1 MKVFVV
7 ATGLAGSM
15 LLATGALVLWDI
27 EDSGSKII
35 YETTDSSISPDIGSQ
50 LSSLPSTAAGGA
62 NSQTVDSILSSDL
75 RNLTTEEIEEAI
87 TLLKQE
93 QNLSEFELAM
103 VTLALYRKHQD
114 PEVAQVQSSALL
126 MALDSA
132 GLKDDGQ
139 LGDGI
144 VFKDEQKKIIKEIME
159 MDSIPDGL
167 TPQQYLQKRLQ
178 ELKET
183 TLAEGHLP
191 AGDF

>member
-1 MKVFVV
+1 M
-7 ATGLAGSM
+7 
-15 LLATGALVLWDI
+15 AL
-27 EDSGSKII
+27 
-35 YETTDSSISPDIGSQ
+35 
-50 LSSLPSTAAGGA
+50 TA
-62 NSQTVDSILSSDL
+62 
-75 RNLTTEEIEEAI
+75 R
-87 TLLKQE
+87 

-132 GLKDDGQ
+132 GLKEDGQ

-144 VFKDEQKKIIKEIME
+144 VFKDEQKKILKEIME

>member
-1 MKVFVV
+1 MKVFAI
-7 ATGLAGSM
+7 ATGVAATL
-15 LLATGALVLWDI
+15 LLATGALVLLDPGG
-27 EDSGSKII
+27 SVSKITF
-35 YETTDSSISPDIGSQ
+35 ETTESSSISDLDSH
-50 LSSLPSTAAGGA
+50 LASLPSPAAG
-62 NSQTVDSILSSDL
+62 NSNSSVADSISSSDL
-75 RNLTTEEIEEAI
+75 RNLTTKEIEEAVA
-87 TLLKQE
+87 LLKE
-93 QNLSEFELAM
+93 ERNLSEFELAM

-132 GLKDDGQ
+132 GLNEGGQ
-139 LGDGI
+139 LGDGL
-144 VFKDEQKKIIKEIME
+144 VFKDEQRKILKEIME

-183 TLAEGHLP
+183 TLAEGHVP

>member
-15 LLATGALVLWDI
+15 LLATGALVLWDT

-35 YETTDSSISPDIGSQ
+35 YETTDSSISPDIVSQ

-62 NSQTVDSILSSDL
+62 NSQVVDSILSSDL

-132 GLKDDGQ
+132 GLKEDGQ

-144 VFKDEQKKIIKEIME
+144 VFKDEQKKILKEIME

>member
-15 LLATGALVLWDI
+15 LLATGALVLWDT

-35 YETTDSSISPDIGSQ
+35 YETTDSSISPDIVSQ

-62 NSQTVDSILSSDL
+62 NSQVVDSILSSDL
-75 RNLTTEEIEEAI
+75 RNLTIEEIEEAI

-132 GLKDDGQ
+132 GLKEDGQ

-144 VFKDEQKKIIKEIME
+144 VFKDEQKKILKEIME

>member
-15 LLATGALVLWDI
+15 LLATGALVLWDT

-35 YETTDSSISPDIGSQ
+35 YETTDSSISPDIVSQ

-62 NSQTVDSILSSDL
+62 NSQAVDSILSSDL
-75 RNLTTEEIEEAI
+75 RNLTTEESEEAV

-132 GLKDDGQ
+132 GLKEDGQ

-144 VFKDEQKKIIKEIME
+144 VFKDEQKKILKEIME

>member
-7 ATGLAGSM
+7 ATGLAASL
-15 LLATGALVLWDI
+15 LLATGALVLWDT
-27 EDSGSKII
+27 DGSTSKITF
-35 YETTDSSISPDIGSQ
+35 ETTDSSSTSNRSTDLISIPDATATNATNSIADG
-50 LSSLPSTAAGGA
+50 LS
-62 NSQTVDSILSSDL
+62 SSDL
-75 RNLTTEEIEEAI
+75 RNLTTEEIEEAV
-87 TLLKQE
+87 TLLKE
-93 QNLSEFELAM
+93 ERNLSEFELAM

-132 GLKDDGQ
+132 GLKEGGQ
-139 LGDGI
+139 FGDGL
-144 VFKDEQKKIIKEIME
+144 VFKDEQKKILKEIME

-183 TLAEGHLP
+183 TLAEGNLP